1 MKPLRECNYY
11 ELLEVPT
18 RASADEIRAAHDR
31 ILQRSGVTA
40 TENGSGS
47 GAAESDGWDQRLELH
62 ELLGRALAVL
72 TDPEQRAGYDRL
84 LRPIA
89 VDSAPEERPPATQL
103 SMDGLLESAV
113 GPRLAT
119 VHQRVS
125 YRPRG
130 LRWPPEPWEAA
141 TTTVGSLNGDAP
153 GGAKAVAA
161 LGEAPPLAEES
172 AIANAEAALL
182 HASVR
187 GHHLRSRPVEIAPNA
202 DFNGELLRQVREG
215 RGMGIQQ
222 VAERTRIPVKHLE
235 NIEADRYNHLPPTVY
250 LRGILTNL
258 ARELGLDPVRVT
270 RSYIA
275 LAAVAAEAK
284 AKGR

>member
-18 RASADEIRAAHDR
+18 RASTDEIRAAYDR
-31 ILQRSGVTA
+31 ILKASGVIA
-40 TENGSGS
+40 NENGSEP
-47 GAAESDGWDQRLELH
+47 GAGQSNGWDQRLELH
-62 ELLGRALAVL
+62 ELIGRALSVL

-84 LRPIA
+84 IRPIA
-89 VDSAPEERPPATQL
+89 VDSASTESQAATQL

-119 VHQRVS
+119 LGQRVS

-130 LRWPPEPWEAA
+130 VLSPPEPWEPAGR
-141 TTTVGSLNGDAP
+141 VGPLNGEAP
-153 GGAKAVAA
+153 GGSKTLTE
-161 LGEAPPLAEES
+161 LGDAPPLAEES

-187 GHHLRSRPVEIAPNA
+187 GHHLRNRPVEIAPNA

-215 RGMGIQQ
+215 KGMGIQQ

-258 ARELGLDPVRVT
+258 SRELGLDPMRVT

-275 LAAVAAEAK
+275 LAAEAK

>member
-1 MKPLRECNYY
+1 MKPLLEQNYY

-18 RASADEIRAAHDR
+18 CASTDEIRSAHDR
-31 ILQRSGVTA
+31 LLQQSGVGA
-40 TENGSGS
+40 NEIGS
-47 GAAESDGWDQRLELH
+47 GAAERESNGWDSRLELH
-62 ELLGRALAVL
+62 ELLGKALAVL

-84 LRPIA
+84 IRPIA
-89 VDSAPEERPPATQL
+89 VDSVPTENPTATQL
-103 SMDGLLESAV
+103 SMDALLKAAV

-119 VHQRVS
+119 SEQRVS

-130 LRWPPEPWEAA
+130 FQPAPAWEPG
-141 TTTVGSLNGDAP
+141 TTIAGPVNGEVP
-153 GGAKAVAA
+153 SNSKTLTE
-161 LGEAPPLAEES
+161 LGDAPPLAEES

-187 GHHLRSRPVEIAPNA
+187 GHHLRNRPVEITPDA

-258 ARELGLDPVRVT
+258 SRELGLDPLRVT

-275 LAAVAAEAK
+275 LAAEAK

>member
-1 MKPLRECNYY
+1 MKPLRELNYY
-11 ELLEVPT
+11 ELMEVPT
-18 RASADEIRAAHDR
+18 RASTEEIRSAHDR
-31 ILQRSGVTA
+31 VLKQSGLGGN
-40 TENGSGS
+40 ENGSGV
-47 GAAESDGWDQRLELH
+47 GGGNNGWDQRVELH

-84 LRPIA
+84 IRPIA
-89 VDSAPEERPPATQL
+89 PESVPAESQTATQL
-103 SMDGLLESAV
+103 SMDALLKAAV

-119 VHQRVS
+119 SEQRVS
-125 YRPRG
+125 YRPGVVRSTA
-130 LRWPPEPWEAA
+130 EPWEPG
-141 TTTVGSLNGDAP
+141 TTIAGPLNVEVPGNSKILAELGD
-153 GGAKAVAA
+153 
-161 LGEAPPLAEES
+161 APPLAEES

-187 GHHLRSRPVEIAPNA
+187 GHHLRSRPVEIAPDA

-258 ARELGLDPVRVT
+258 CRELGLDPVRVT

-275 LAAVAAEAK
+275 LAAEAK
-284 AKGR
+284 AKGK

>member
-18 RASADEIRAAHDR
+18 RASTDEIRAAYDR
-31 ILQRSGVTA
+31 ILKASGVTA
-40 TENGSGS
+40 NENGSMH
-47 GAAESDGWDQRLELH
+47 GAGQSDGWDRRLEVQ
-62 ELLGRALAVL
+62 ELLGSALAVL

-84 LRPIA
+84 IRPIA
-89 VDSAPEERPPATQL
+89 VDSVSTESQTATQL

-119 VHQRVS
+119 LGPRVS

-130 LRWPPEPWEAA
+130 VRSPPEPWDPA
-141 TTTVGSLNGDAP
+141 TRVVPLNGEQP
-153 GGAKAVAA
+153 GGSKTLAE
-161 LGEAPPLAEES
+161 LGDAPPLAEES

-187 GHHLRSRPVEIAPNA
+187 GHHLRNRPVEIAPNA

-215 RGMGIQQ
+215 KGMGIQQ

-258 ARELGLDPVRVT
+258 SRELGLDPMRVT

-275 LAAVAAEAK
+275 LAAEAK

>member
-1 MKPLRECNYY
+1 MKPLREHNYY

-18 RASADEIRAAHDR
+18 RASTDEIRAAYDR
-31 ILQRSGVTA
+31 ILQRNGVIA
-40 TENGSGS
+40 NENGSGP
-47 GAAESDGWDQRLELH
+47 GAGESDGWDQRPELH
-62 ELLGRALAVL
+62 ELLGQALSVL
-72 TDPEQRAGYDRL
+72 TDPGQRAGYDRL
-84 LRPIA
+84 IRPIA
-89 VDSAPEERPPATQL
+89 VDSASTERQTATQL
-103 SMDGLLESAV
+103 SMEGLLESAV

-119 VHQRVS
+119 LEHRVS

-130 LRWPPEPWEAA
+130 VRSPPEPWDPA
-141 TTTVGSLNGDAP
+141 TTRVGPLNGEAP
-153 GGAKAVAA
+153 GGSKPLAE
-161 LGEAPPLAEES
+161 LGDAPPLAEES

-187 GHHLRSRPVEIAPNA
+187 GHHLRNRPVEIAPNA

-215 RGMGIQQ
+215 KGMGIQQ

-258 ARELGLDPVRVT
+258 SRELGLDPARVT

-275 LAAVAAEAK
+275 LAAEAK

>member
-18 RASADEIRAAHDR
+18 RASTDEIRAAYDR
-31 ILQRSGVTA
+31 ILQRNGVIA
-40 TENGSGS
+40 NEKGSGS
-47 GAAESDGWDQRLELH
+47 GAGQSDGWDQRPELDD
-62 ELLGRALAVL
+62 LLGQALAVL

-84 LRPIA
+84 IRPIA
-89 VDSAPEERPPATQL
+89 VDSVSTESQTATQL

-119 VHQRVS
+119 SGQRVS
-125 YRPRG
+125 YRPGGVRSP
-130 LRWPPEPWEAA
+130 LDPWEPA
-141 TTTVGSLNGDAP
+141 TRAGPLNGEAP
-153 GGAKAVAA
+153 GGLKNLTE
-161 LGEAPPLAEES
+161 LGDAPPLAEES

-187 GHHLRSRPVEIAPNA
+187 GHHLRNRPVEIAPNA

-215 RGMGIQQ
+215 KGMGIQQ

-258 ARELGLDPVRVT
+258 SRELGLDPMRVT

-275 LAAVAAEAK
+275 LAAEAK

>member
-1 MKPLRECNYY
+1 MKPLRELNYY

-18 RASADEIRAAHDR
+18 RASTEEIRSAHDR
-31 ILQRSGVTA
+31 VSKQSGLGGN
-40 TENGSGS
+40 ENGSGV
-47 GAAESDGWDQRLELH
+47 GGENNGWDQRLELH

-84 LRPIA
+84 IRPIA
-89 VDSAPEERPPATQL
+89 PESVPAESQTATQL
-103 SMDGLLESAV
+103 SMDALLKAAV

-119 VHQRVS
+119 SEQRVS
-125 YRPRG
+125 YRPGGVRSSA
-130 LRWPPEPWEAA
+130 EPWEPGTRIA
-141 TTTVGSLNGDAP
+141 GPLNGEVP
-153 GGAKAVAA
+153 GNSKIFAE
-161 LGEAPPLAEES
+161 LGDAPPLAEES

-187 GHHLRSRPVEIAPNA
+187 GHHLRNRPVEIAPDA

-258 ARELGLDPVRVT
+258 CRELGLDPVRVT

-275 LAAVAAEAK
+275 LAAEAK
-284 AKGR
+284 AKGK